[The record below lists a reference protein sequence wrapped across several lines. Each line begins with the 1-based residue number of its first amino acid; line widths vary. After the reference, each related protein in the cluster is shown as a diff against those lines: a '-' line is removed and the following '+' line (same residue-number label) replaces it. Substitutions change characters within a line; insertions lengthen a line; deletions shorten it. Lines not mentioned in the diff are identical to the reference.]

1 MEASRKLS
9 ITLFFSLILLSSL
22 FRVNEARLLN
32 DPVESAIEKI
42 LGELYVE
49 AMKTGGPSHGGEGN
63 GLALGG
69 IKRSGPSPGEGN

>member
-9 ITLFFSLILLSSL
+9 TTLFFSLILLSSL
-22 FRVNEARLLN
+22 FRVN

-63 GLALGG
+63 GLTLGG